1 MRKMKKKI
9 IDDRN
14 FNSQYAKL
22 VLVQEPYNFSV
33 FNEHSIL
40 KNRLWNISIFLITP
54 PLLQK
59 NFQPSPK
66 IQALNSNSI
75 CFYSTFVFVQGLVNL
90 IGDGAMTFF

>member
-40 KNRLWNISIFLITP
+40 KNRL
-54 PLLQK
+54 
-59 NFQPSPK
+59 
-66 IQALNSNSI
+66 
-75 CFYSTFVFVQGLVNL
+75 
-90 IGDGAMTFF
+90 